1 MRPSVIVVGG
11 GISGLAAAWELR
23 DEADVTVLES
33 AARVGGKLRTGT
45 FAGIAVDE
53 GAESLMA
60 LRPEAVRLAREVG
73 LGGGLCDP
81 AASPTTLWSGGAL
94 RPLPAGHVMGV
105 PADPAALAGTG
116 LLSPEGLARAAREPE
131 LPAEPLTGD
140 CSVAAYL
147 AARFGRE
154 AVDRLVEP
162 LLGGVYAGRADLLSL
177 RATMPRLA
185 AIAERGEP
193 LLPTLARMRS
203 AGAGRG
209 AGPTGA
215 AEPAGMAG
223 TAGAAGP
230 AGTAG
235 AAGPVGTAGT
245 AGPAGT
251 AGAAGAGGS
260 PAPAAPARRPVAV
273 QGVVGGTGR
282 FAQAV
287 AVASGARIL
296 TGTVARA
303 LSPTPSGRWS
313 VRAGT
318 GDGPLTLT
326 ADAVVLALP
335 AFAAAELLLPHA
347 PLAGEEL
354 AAIPHASTAVITL
367 AFSRARARGLPEGNG
382 FLVPPVDGR
391 TLKAASF
398 LSNKWA
404 WLRDAAPE
412 LFVLRASVGRIGE
425 EALLGLPDRE
435 LVRRAVAELHRAA
448 GPLGEPVAARVT
460 RWDRGLPQYAVGHHD
475 RVARIREAAAKLP
488 RLGLCGAAYEGVGV
502 AACVATG
509 RTAARELLSEL

>member
-1 MRPSVIVVGG
+1 MKPSVIVVGG

-33 AARVGGKLRTGT
+33 GSRVGGKLRTT
-45 FAGIAVDE
+45 AFAGVPVDE

-73 LGGGLCDP
+73 LGGELCDP

-116 LLSPEGLARAAREPE
+116 LLSPEGVERAAREAE
-131 LPAEPLTGD
+131 LPAAPLAGD

-147 AARFGRE
+147 TDRFGRE
-154 AVDRLVEP
+154 VVDRLVEP

-185 AIAERGEP
+185 AIAEHGTP
-193 LLPTLARMRS
+193 LLPTLARLRS
-203 AGAGRG
+203 AGP
-209 AGPTGA
+209 AGPARPA
-215 AEPAGMAG
+215 ADAP
-223 TAGAAGP
+223 AAGP
-230 AGTAG
+230 AGTT
-235 AAGPVGTAGT
+235 PP
-245 AGPAGT
+245 AGPA
-251 AGAAGAGGS
+251 
-260 PAPAAPARRPVAV
+260 VAV

-287 AVASGARIL
+287 AAASGARIL
-296 TGTVARA
+296 TRTTVRA
-303 LSPTPSGRWS
+303 LSPGPSGRWR
-313 VRAGT
+313 VRADT
-318 GDGPLTLT
+318 ADGPLTLT

-354 AAIPHASTAVITL
+354 AGIPHASTAVITL
-367 AFSRARARGLPEGNG
+367 AFSRAHAQHLPEGNG

-404 WLRDAAPE
+404 WLGAAAPD

-425 EALLGLPDRE
+425 EAPLRLSDRD
-435 LVRRAVAELHRAA
+435 LVRRAVGELHRAA

-460 RWDRGLPQYAVGHHD
+460 RWDRGLPQYGVGHRD

-509 RTAARELLSEL
+509 RAAAREVLAAV

>member
-1 MRPSVIVVGG
+1 MASVIVIGG
-11 GISGLAAAWELR
+11 GISGLAAAWQLR
-23 DEADVTVLES
+23 GEAEVTVLEGG
-33 AARVGGKLRTGT
+33 ARVGGKLRTGT
-45 FAGIAVDE
+45 FAGVPVDE

-60 LRPEAVRLAREVG
+60 LRPEAVTLARETG
-73 LGGGLCDP
+73 LGGALCDP
-81 AASPTTLWSGGAL
+81 AASPTALWTGGEL

-105 PADPAALAGTG
+105 PGDPAALAGTG
-116 LLSPEGLARAAREPE
+116 LLSPEGAARAAREAE
-131 LPAEPLTGD
+131 LPAVPLAED

-147 AARFGRE
+147 TARFGRE

-162 LLGGVYAGRADLLSL
+162 LLGGVYAGRADRLSL

-185 AIAERGEP
+185 SIAERGEP
-193 LLPTLARMRS
+193 LLPALARMR
-203 AGAGRG
+203 A
-209 AGPTGA
+209 
-215 AEPAGMAG
+215 
-223 TAGAAGP
+223 AGAAAATGS
-230 AGTAG
+230 AA
-235 AAGPVGTAGT
+235 AAGRAAAPGS
-245 AGPAGT
+245 AGPA
-251 AGAAGAGGS
+251 AGAPADGPGA
-260 PAPAAPARRPVAV
+260 AAPARPPVAV

-287 AVASGARIL
+287 AAASGARIL
-296 TGTVARA
+296 TGTTARA
-303 LSPTPSGRWS
+303 LSLTPSGRWS
-313 VRAGT
+313 VRAHT

-367 AFSRARARGLPEGNG
+367 AFSRARAHRLPEGNG

-404 WLRDAAPE
+404 WLGAAAPE

-425 EALLGLPDRE
+425 EALLELPDKE
-435 LVRRAVAELHRAA
+435 LVRRAVGELHRAA

-460 RWDRGLPQYAVGHHD
+460 RWDRGLPQYGVGHHD
-475 RVARIREAAAKLP
+475 RVARIREAAGKLP

-509 RTAARELLSEL
+509 RAAAREVLTAV

>member
-33 AARVGGKLRTGT
+33 GCRVGGKLRTGT
-45 FAGIAVDE
+45 FAGVAVDE

-73 LGGGLCDP
+73 LGGELCDP

-94 RPLPAGHVMGV
+94 HPLPAGHVMGV

-162 LLGGVYAGRADLLSL
+162 LLGGVYAGRADRLSL
-177 RATMPRLA
+177 HATMPRLA

-193 LLPTLARMRS
+193 LLPTLARMR
-203 AGAGRG
+203 
-209 AGPTGA
+209 
-215 AEPAGMAG
+215 
-223 TAGAAGP
+223 
-230 AGTAG
+230 
-235 AAGPVGTAGT
+235 
-245 AGPAGT
+245 
-251 AGAAGAGGS
+251 AAGAES
-260 PAPAAPARRPVAV
+260 AAAPARRPVAV

-287 AVASGARIL
+287 AAASGARIL
-296 TGTVARA
+296 TGTTARA
-303 LSPTPSGRWS
+303 LSPSPSGRWS
-313 VRAGT
+313 VRADT
-318 GDGPLTLT
+318 CDGPLTLT

-354 AAIPHASTAVITL
+354 SAIPHASTAVITL
-367 AFSRARARGLPEGNG
+367 AFSRARNLPEGNG

-398 LSNKWA
+398 LSNKWG
-404 WLRDAAPE
+404 WLGAAAPD

-425 EALLGLPDRE
+425 EAPLRLSDRD
-435 LVRRAVAELHRAA
+435 LVRRVVGELHRAA
-448 GPLGEPVAARVT
+448 GPLGEPVASRVT
-460 RWDRGLPQYAVGHHD
+460 RWDRGLPQYGVGHRD
-475 RVARIREAAAKLP
+475 RVTRIREAAAKLP

-509 RTAARELLSEL
+509 RSAAREVLTAL

>member
-33 AARVGGKLRTGT
+33 GGRVGGKLRTAT
-45 FAGIAVDE
+45 FAGVAVDE

-73 LGGGLCDP
+73 LGGELCDP

-116 LLSPEGLARAAREPE
+116 LLSPEGVERAAREAE

-162 LLGGVYAGRADLLSL
+162 LLGGVYAGRADRLSL
-177 RATMPRLA
+177 HATMPRLA

-215 AEPAGMAG
+215 A
-223 TAGAAGP
+223 GP

-235 AAGPVGTAGT
+235 AAG
-245 AGPAGT
+245 
-251 AGAAGAGGS
+251 S
-260 PAPAAPARRPVAV
+260 PAAAAPARTPVAV

-282 FAQAV
+282 FAQGV
-287 AVASGARIL
+287 AAASGARIL
-296 TGTVARA
+296 TGTTARA
-303 LSPTPSGRWS
+303 LSPAPSGRWS
-313 VRAGT
+313 VRADT
-318 GDGPLTLT
+318 CDGPLTLT

-367 AFSRARARGLPEGNG
+367 AFSRARARNLPEGNG

-398 LSNKWA
+398 LSNKWG
-404 WLRDAAPE
+404 WLGAAAPD

-425 EALLGLPDRE
+425 EAPLRLSDRD
-435 LVRRAVAELHRAA
+435 LVRRVVGELHRAA
-448 GPLGEPVAARVT
+448 GPLGEPVASRVT
-460 RWDRGLPQYAVGHHD
+460 RWDRGLPQYGVGHRD
-475 RVARIREAAAKLP
+475 RVTRIREAAAKLP

-509 RTAARELLSEL
+509 RSAAREALTTL